1 MAKNSPKTNDE
12 ALANNDKQVKKDS
25 KKSGAQAQKKPN
37 IFKRF
42 ARLCKEIVSELKKV
56 TWPTGKETTKSTGI
70 VIVVV
75 LIFFLVLLGIDSG
88 LTALYNLLVS

>member
-25 KKSGAQAQKKPN
+25 KKNGAQAQKKPN

-42 ARLCKEIVSELKKV
+42 ARLCKEIV
-56 TWPTGKETTKSTGI
+56 
-70 VIVVV
+70 
-75 LIFFLVLLGIDSG
+75 
-88 LTALYNLLVS
+88 

>member
-25 KKSGAQAQKKPN
+25 KKSGVQAQKKPN

-42 ARLCKEIVSELKKV
+42 ARLCKEIVSELKKLPGRQEKRQRSPRASLSSLCLFSSLCF
-56 TWPTGKETTKSTGI
+56 WESTA
-70 VIVVV
+70 
-75 LIFFLVLLGIDSG
+75 D
-88 LTALYNLLVS
+88 